1 MNGPPMTRLEVADA
15 LRHKVRRYGLCRADE
30 AAAISAV
37 AAQYGVD
44 SDWVGEMVAWADRAL
59 GGDA

>member
-1 MNGPPMTRLEVADA
+1 MNGPPLTKLEIAEA
-15 LRHKVRRYGLCRADE
+15 LRRKVRRYGSCRADE

-44 SDWVGEMVAWADRAL
+44 SEWVAEMAARASRTA

>member
-1 MNGPPMTRLEVADA
+1 MNGPPMTRLEVAEA
-15 LRHKVRRYGLCRADE
+15 LRRKVRRYGWCQADE

-44 SDWVGEMVAWADRAL
+44 SEWVAEMVARADRAL
-59 GGDA
+59 GGGA